1 MVDKGREFAGL
12 TLVDMA
18 RECLNAAGVKTRGMN
33 RYEIARV
40 ALQGRNGASEYF
52 QGAMTTSDFPNI
64 LANVANKT
72 LRQAYDAAPRTFV
85 PFCRQVT
92 ALDFKPVNRIQLSD
106 IAALQKTN
114 ENGEFVRIYLGDSKE
129 SYALTTWGVIV
140 PITRKVV
147 LNDDLQAL
155 TRIPAGL
162 GIAAATL
169 ESDAVWAVIT
179 ANGHM

>member
-1 MVDKGREFAGL
+1 M
-12 TLVDMA
+12 
-18 RECLNAAGVKTRGMN
+18 
-33 RYEIARV
+33 
-40 ALQGRNGASEYF
+40 
-52 QGAMTTSDFPNI
+52 
-64 LANVANKT
+64 
-72 LRQAYDAAPRTFV
+72 
-85 PFCRQVT
+85 
-92 ALDFKPVNRIQLSD
+92 
-106 IAALQKTN
+106 
-114 ENGEFVRIYLGDSKE
+114 
-129 SYALTTWGVIV
+129 